1 MKYRLKIEKRMEG
14 FTGNIVLARVIAIVA
29 AIILTIIVLMI
40 AGFEIAKIPR
50 VFEKL
55 FTDTLFTA
63 KGLEKTIVRT
73 IPLIFCAL
81 GVAIA
86 FRMKLWNIGGEGQF
100 AMGAFASAGV
110 AMAFPGMPAFPLIL
124 LMLVAGMLAG
134 LIWAGIAGLTRSLL
148 GVNETIVTLMLNY
161 IALLWLQFLIIGPWK
176 DPLQKGFPIA
186 PIISENGWLPAF
198 GDSKIHIGI
207 IIAIVIAVVY
217 YFVLNKSKWGY
228 EVRAIGDGP
237 KAAKYA
243 GMNVKLN
250 VILVMAVSG
259 ALIGLGGAIEISGIS
274 HRLEPDIS
282 SGYGFTAVIIAWL
295 AKLSPTAII
304 IMSVFM
310 AALAVG
316 GKTMGVLQL
325 PSAISAVIQGIIL
338 FCVLA
343 FDFLT
348 KYSIKFARKE
358 TV

>member
-1 MKYRLKIEKRMEG
+1 MRYKLKIEKRMEG

-29 AIILTIIVLMI
+29 AIILTVIILIV
-40 AGFEIAKIPR
+40 AGFELAKIPR

-55 FTDTLFTA
+55 FVDTLFTA
-63 KGLEKTIVRT
+63 KGLEKTIAKT
-73 IPLIFCAL
+73 IPLILCSL

-100 AMGAFASAGV
+100 AMGAFAAAGV
-110 AMAFPGMPAFPLIL
+110 AMAFPNMPPVALIL
-124 LMLVAGMLAG
+124 LMMVAGIVSG
-134 LIWAGIAGLTRSLL
+134 LIWASIAGLTRALF

-161 IALLWLQFLIIGPWK
+161 IALLWLQFLIVGPWK
-176 DPLQKGFPIA
+176 DPLQKGFPVA
-186 PIISENGWLPAF
+186 PIISQNGWLPAF
-198 GDSKIHIGI
+198 GDSNIHIGVV
-207 IIAIVIAVVY
+207 IALAMAVVY
-217 YFVLNKSKWGY
+217 HFVLNKSKWGY
-228 EVRAIGDGP
+228 EVRVIGDGP

-250 VILVMAVSG
+250 TFLVMSVSG
-259 ALIGLGGAIEISGIS
+259 ALIGLGGAIEVSGLS
-274 HRLEPDIS
+274 HQLEADIS

-295 AKLSPTAII
+295 AKLSPVAII
-304 IMSVFM
+304 VMSVFM

-325 PSAISAVIQGIIL
+325 PSAISAVIQGVIL